1 MTIRGIKKIEKVD
14 IPTLLD
20 EDPQVSVD
28 IPTILEPNPSPPVEK
43 KPEESKDQQ
52 Q

>member
-1 MTIRGIKKIEKVD
+1 MTIHGVKKIEKVD

-28 IPTILEPNPSPPVEK
+28 IPTTLEPDTPPPAEK